1 MSEQPVGENSRGQ
14 NRQVRRQVASFAAK
28 NQVFCELND
37 PPAGITI
44 EKVSQADDAV
54 TFVVRCDADDVNPGL
69 KGNLIVTAF
78 TRTAA
83 SPER

>member
-1 MSEQPVGENSRGQ
+1 MS
-14 NRQVRRQVASFAAK
+14 
-28 NQVFCELND
+28 LND

-54 TFVVRCDADDVNPGL
+54 AFVVRCDADDVDPGL

-78 TRTAA
+78 TKRQRPVQNGKPGGGVQVLARHPAA
-83 SPER
+83 IPLKVIK